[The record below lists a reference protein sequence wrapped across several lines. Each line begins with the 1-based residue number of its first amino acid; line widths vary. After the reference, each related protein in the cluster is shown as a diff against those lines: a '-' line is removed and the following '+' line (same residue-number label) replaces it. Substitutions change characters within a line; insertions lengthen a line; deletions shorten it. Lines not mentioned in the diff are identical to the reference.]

1 MLTWVRLRRLFKQRL
16 TKLFLTAV
24 LLVLMVSRV
33 LKIIGLIVA
42 LQILFAALSKLV
54 QLVRL
59 EFLGYGSIILLL
71 LRRDVNIDVLVV
83 AILLA
88 LFRASGVVLLVV

>member
-1 MLTWVRLRRLFKQRL
+1 
-16 TKLFLTAV
+16 
-24 LLVLMVSRV
+24 MVSRV